1 MPTFIES
8 QHPQGIGF
16 GAPSGTQN
24 SSQLPMSN
32 YSHVGSNGTQ
42 QAPSAAQKGHPNAG
56 AGGANKHLYTNNKN
70 GQLQQVVNGFGHQVG
85 KINDLDT
92 PLRKTEQA
100 QQSAISID
108 PFFQASAGRVG
119 AFSQEATPQMQ

>member
-1 MPTFIES
+1 
-8 QHPQGIGF
+8 
-16 GAPSGTQN
+16 
-24 SSQLPMSN
+24 MSN
-32 YSHVGSNGTQ
+32 YNHVGSNGAQ
-42 QAPSAAQKGHPNAG
+42 QVSSAGQKGHPNAS
-56 AGGANKHLYTNNKN
+56 AGGANKHLYSNNKN
-70 GQLQQVVNGFGHQVG
+70 GQLQQVVNGFGLQVG
-85 KINDLDT
+85 KINDDT